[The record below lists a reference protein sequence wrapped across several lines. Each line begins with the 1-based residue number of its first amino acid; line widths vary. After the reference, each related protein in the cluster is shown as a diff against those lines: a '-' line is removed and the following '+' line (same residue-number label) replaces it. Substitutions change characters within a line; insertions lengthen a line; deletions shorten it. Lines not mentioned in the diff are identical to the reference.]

1 MSEVLVR
8 VMRGGHV
15 ETLHR
20 GHIVVVNT
28 KGKIVYKVGDPDF
41 LFCLRSCAKPLQA
54 LPVIETGAAD
64 YFHFTEEE
72 IAVFCGSLNGQDF
85 HVKAVENILSKIG
98 LDSNH
103 LKCGIHQPS
112 HRGTAKKLSSEGTP
126 PLPIHNNC
134 AGKHTAMLTLCVFNS
149 WQIDNYCHIDHP
161 VQQMIMEKISNMTEV
176 PKEKIGIGI
185 DGCGVPVFFLP
196 LRQLALAYTKLS
208 ESHPSNQQGKNT
220 PVARM
225 MKAVLNH
232 PEMIAGDERICT
244 DIMRSL
250 RRRVFAKTGA
260 DGGYALSI
268 MDKGLGVGIKVEDG
282 NNRALHAVVIETLKQ
297 LGLLHEKERRNLAK
311 YHHPVILNYQR
322 EEVGV
327 VEPVFRLERVKD

>member
-8 VMRGGHV
+8 VKRGGHV
-15 ETLHR
+15 ETQHR
-20 GHIVVVNT
+20 GHIVVTNAG
-28 KGKIVYKVGDPDF
+28 GKIIYKVGDPDF

-64 YFHFTEEE
+64 HFSFTEEE
-72 IAVFCGSLNGQDF
+72 IAVFCGSLNGQNY
-85 HVKAVENILSKIG
+85 HVKVVESILSKIG
-98 LDSNH
+98 LNANH
-103 LKCGIHQPS
+103 LKCGVHQPS
-112 HRGTAKKLSSEGTP
+112 HRWTAKKLSSEGKA
-126 PLPIHNNC
+126 PLPIHNTC
-134 AGKHTAMLTLCVFNS
+134 SGKHAAMLALCVFNA
-149 WQIDNYCHIDHP
+149 WQIENYCRMEHP
-161 VQQMIMEKISNMTEV
+161 VQQMIIQEIAQMTEV
-176 PKEKIGIGI
+176 PKDNIGVGI

-196 LRQLALAYTKLS
+196 LKQLALAYAKLTEPYS
-208 ESHPSNQQGKNT
+208 SKEQSKDSPL
-220 PVARM
+220 ARM

-244 DIMRSL
+244 DIMRTL
-250 RRRVFAKTGA
+250 RNRVFAKTGA

-282 NNRALHAVVIETLKQ
+282 NSRALHSVVIETLNQ
-297 LGLLHEKERRNLAK
+297 LGLLHEKERKNLSR

-327 VEPVFRLERVKD
+327 IEPVFRLEKVRD